1 MWSELALHFLGT
13 VTNPVIVALPALL
26 LLATRRKF
34 RIVAATAVAAALM
47 GVSDALHEGPAGGAA
62 VLATSAVAG
71 VVAAEVVLAIVLPLG
86 MLALSGVLWWRGRGR
101 PGSDGGP

>member
-26 LLATRRKF
+26 L
-34 RIVAATAVAAALM
+34 
-47 GVSDALHEGPAGGAA
+47 
-62 VLATSAVAG
+62 LATSAVAG

-101 PGSDGGP
+101 PGSDGRP

>member
-1 MWSELALHFLGT
+1 
-13 VTNPVIVALPALL
+13 
-26 LLATRRKF
+26 
-34 RIVAATAVAAALM
+34 
-47 GVSDALHEGPAGGAA
+47 